1 MERSAGT
8 EVKPDVLPVPTWE
21 IPIRVGRGAYSA
33 ASLSRAAGRQH
44 TGRDPAWQMLDDFW
58 LFLGEHQGK
67 AASDQESKD
76 PWRAGGH
83 RGLSGD
89 NRLPGMC

>member
-1 MERSAGT
+1 MGNSNPSGTRSILCSIAVTGS
-8 EVKPDVLPVPTWE
+8 
-21 IPIRVGRGAYSA
+21 RQA
-33 ASLSRAAGRQH
+33 ASRQN
-44 TGRDPAWQMLDDFW
+44 TGRDPTWQMLDDFW